1 MKTRGAVVRVKHRHR
16 KTSLSLALLCVV
28 TSGACLVGPAWMVDY
43 EYSTSALRGG
53 TTDAEVSL
61 VTSNRGR
68 EIDLL
73 AGDNVAQ
80 FSFAV
85 SPGNIVVSI
94 ENRQSEI
101 LNLNLE
107 DASFIDSE
115 GNVHPLF
122 AWAVS
127 DSGRR
132 EALAKIDGVRQVKGG
147 STLKLSL
154 WPKEWTRERSDGQP
168 YTWKGDSPFGGGR
181 TVAPSRSKAL
191 EGRKE
196 DIGQHFEIVLPVQV
210 GLKAYSYRF
219 IFTATALRLKRT
231 LWA

>member
-1 MKTRGAVVRVKHRHR
+1 MIGR
-16 KTSLSLALLCVV
+16 
-28 TSGACLVGPAWMVDY
+28 AWIVDY
-43 EYSTSALRGG
+43 EYSTSARRVE
-53 TTDAEVSL
+53 TRDAEVFL
-61 VTSNRGR
+61 GTSNHGWK
-68 EIDLL
+68 IDLL

-85 SPGNIVVSI
+85 SPGDIVVSI
-94 ENRQSEI
+94 ENRQSKI
-101 LNLNLE
+101 LDLNLE
-107 DASFIDSE
+107 DAIFIDSE
-115 GNVHPLF
+115 GNVQELF

-132 EALAKIDGVRQVKGG
+132 EAPAKIDGVRQVKGG

-154 WPKEWTRERSDGQP
+154 WPKEWTHEGSDGQP
-168 YTWKGDSPFGGGR
+168 STWRDASPFGGGS
-181 TVAPSRSKAL
+181 TVEPSRSKAL

-210 GLKAYSYRF
+210 GLKAYSYHF
-219 IFTATALRLKRT
+219 IFTATALLPKRT